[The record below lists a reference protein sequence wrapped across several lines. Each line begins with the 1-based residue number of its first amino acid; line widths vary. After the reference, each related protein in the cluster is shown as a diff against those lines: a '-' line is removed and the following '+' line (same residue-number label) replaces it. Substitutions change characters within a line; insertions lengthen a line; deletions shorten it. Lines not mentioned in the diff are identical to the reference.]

1 MKITPLEIRQRTFEK
16 VFRGFDK
23 DEVNAFLLTMSQ
35 EWERLMDENKSLV
48 IRLESMENENKKLR
62 EVETSLYKTLKAAED
77 TGASMVEQA
86 KKASEL
92 QIKETQLK
100 AENIITESKAKAK
113 NIIETSEKEAKQIVK
128 DMMDEVKSLE
138 QSYNMLMALKEN
150 LLVELKNFTSD
161 TLEKVEKFKIK
172 KERFNIDKH
181 IKSARDFAYS
191 NEENPIFNK
200 LKERIDIAEAA
211 EIKKEENNK
220 LTVKKTA
227 AEEGTSFFDTIE

>member
-1 MKITPLEIRQRTFEK
+1 MKITPLEIRQKSFEK

-23 DEVNAFLLTMSQ
+23 DEVNAFLLSMSH
-35 EWERLMDENKSLV
+35 EWEKLMDENKALV

-62 EVETSLYKTLKAAED
+62 EVENSLYKTLKAAED

-86 KKASEL
+86 NKASEL
-92 QIKETQLK
+92 QLKETKLK
-100 AENIITESKAKAK
+100 AENIINESKSKAK
-113 NIIETSEKEAKQIVK
+113 NIIETSEKEAKKVVK

-161 TLEKVEKFKIK
+161 TLDKVEKFKQK

-191 NEENPIFNK
+191 SEENPIFNK

-211 EIKKEENNK
+211 EIKKEANNK

-227 AEEGTSFFDTIE
+227 SEEGSSFFDMID